1 MSRKRNKNV
10 LPNNIRPVTDVD
22 ESIVLTAHT
31 YDYWR
36 TYLYGLAINSI
47 IWEGLPDEIDERFL
61 EMTLCERGYAV
72 FFMDDI
78 AKQYVALSCTIGGNL
93 TIYNIPIQREA
104 FASNG
109 YHYRLTS
116 EDSVLIFNNYMHTPD
131 INGIELFAR
140 RLTYADRSID
150 SNINMQKFGMLIKC
164 SEQQR
169 LTMQNMFEQYSGF
182 VPVIWGDEDFNTE
195 AMQSFPISVPYV
207 ADKMEVTKHNILNDF
222 LTWLGAE
229 NANADKRERMTV
241 NEVGSNYGNVEL
253 SRNMRLNA
261 RKQAAKQ
268 INKMFGL
275 NVNPVFNSDLST
287 MLNLGMEAV
296 NIGKVYNAGSNN
308 NRGSDTELH
317 RDMVGKGYGGVSDDI

>member
-1 MSRKRNKNV
+1 MSRRKSKNV
-10 LPNNIRPVTDVD
+10 LPDNIRPITDVD
-22 ESIVLTAHT
+22 ESICLTAHT

-47 IWEGLPDEIDERFL
+47 IWKGLPPEIDERFL
-61 EMTLCERGYAV
+61 EMTLCEKGYSI
-72 FFMDDI
+72 FFRDEI
-78 AKQYVALSCTIGGNL
+78 AEVYVSLPGNIGGQL
-93 TIYNIPIQREA
+93 TIYNIPMFREA
-104 FASNG
+104 VANNG
-109 YHYRLTS
+109 YRYKCDAS
-116 EDSVLIFNNYMHTPD
+116 DSVIIFNNYMHTPD

-140 RLTYADRSID
+140 RLTYCERSID

-195 AMQSFPISVPYV
+195 AMQSFPLSVPYV

-268 INKMFGL
+268 INEMFGL
-275 NVNPVFNSDLST
+275 NINPVFNSDLST
-287 MLNLGMEAV
+287 MLNLGMEV
-296 NIGKVYNAGSNN
+296 VEIGKVYNAGANN
-308 NRGSDTELH
+308 NRASNTILH
-317 RDMVGKGYGGVSDDI
+317 GDMESESNASRT

>member
-1 MSRKRNKNV
+1 MSRKKPKNT
-10 LPNNIRPVTDVD
+10 LPNNIHPITDVD
-22 ESIVLTAHT
+22 ESIVLTTHT

-47 IWEGLPDEIDERFL
+47 IWEGLPPEIDERFL
-61 EMTLCERGYAV
+61 EMTLCEKGYSI
-72 FFMDDI
+72 FFRDEI
-78 AKQYVALSCTIGGNL
+78 AEVYVSLPGNIGGKL
-93 TIYNIPIQREA
+93 TIYNIPMFREA
-104 FASNG
+104 VANNG
-109 YHYRLTS
+109 YRYRCDAS
-116 EDSVLIFNNYMHTPD
+116 DSVIIFNNYMHTPD

-140 RLTYADRSID
+140 RLTYCERSID

-169 LTMQNMFEQYSGF
+169 FTMQNMFEQYSGF

-195 AMQSFPISVPYV
+195 AMQSFPLSVPYV

-268 INKMFGL
+268 INEMFGL
-275 NVNPVFNSDLST
+275 NINPVFNSDLST
-287 MLNLGMEAV
+287 MLNLGMEV
-296 NIGKVYNAGSNN
+296 VEIGKVYNTGTNN
-308 NRGSDTELH
+308 NRTGNTVLH
-317 RDMVGKGYGGVSDDI
+317 RDMESESDASRT